1 MKLRGA
7 IALVVVLVLGF
18 GSTVNSGEPGF
29 HKKETTMYGKAKVT
43 FAVLDENGKPQ
54 ERLELLSYIKVRM
67 GVPYTNREGLRQF
80 DFWIEEWEVFGPSK
94 TLGGYFIITVSK
106 GVEQPRSF
114 CVANKEGSDF
124 PADVV
129 FNTIYD
135 VYLDDKPV
143 LFKHRGRG
151 VSKRATRIPPETPTI
166 IEHDFEIEARPFTR
180 GECASTEIISAGEF
194 EEAVAKARALRG
206 GTNLRRER

>member
-7 IALVVVLVLGF
+7 TALVFVLLIGF
-18 GSTVNSGEPGF
+18 GSTLFGGEDRF
-29 HKKETTMYGKAKVT
+29 HEKETTMYGKARVT
-43 FAVLDENGKPQ
+43 FAILDEEGKPQ
-54 ERLELLSYIKVRM
+54 ERLELVSYIKVRM
-67 GVPYTNREGLRQF
+67 GVPFTNREGLRQF

-94 TLGGYFIITVSK
+94 TLEGHFIITVSK

-114 CVANKEGSDF
+114 CVATQKDSDF

-129 FNTIYD
+129 FNAIYD

-143 LFKHRGRG
+143 LLKHRGRG
-151 VSKRATRIPPETPTI
+151 VSERATRIPPETPTI
-166 IEHDFEIEARPFTR
+166 IEHPFEVEGRPITK
-180 GECASTEIISAGEF
+180 GACASTEEISAGEF

-206 GTNLRRER
+206 ATLRR